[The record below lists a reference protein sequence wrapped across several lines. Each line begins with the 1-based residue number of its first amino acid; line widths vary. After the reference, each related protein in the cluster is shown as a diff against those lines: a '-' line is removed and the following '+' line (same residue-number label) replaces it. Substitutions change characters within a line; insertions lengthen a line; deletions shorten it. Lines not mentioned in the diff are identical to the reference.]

1 MFCVR
6 CSDKKRLENRE
17 VNQTLLTCTHFSF
30 SFRTQ
35 NTAAGGE
42 QNTSLEEV
50 LMELTRKQRQL
61 MDCVGKLM
69 GETGVFPTLRE
80 LADCMGIRS
89 VSTVHAHIRKLQEKG
104 VALMPVS
111 EVLKAPVSAIT
122 IPLFGWVV
130 AGTPSD
136 VCEFQEN
143 IEVPAALVPNPTRT
157 YALRITGD
165 SMIEEHICEGDIV
178 IVEKRDTARD
188 GDIVIALVNGSETTV
203 KRFRKEGK
211 VAVLAPANHNMTPI
225 RVPLKD
231 VEIQGV
237 VIGVVRK
244 Y

>member
-1 MFCVR
+1 
-6 CSDKKRLENRE
+6 
-17 VNQTLLTCTHFSF
+17 
-30 SFRTQ
+30 
-35 NTAAGGE
+35 
-42 QNTSLEEV
+42 
-50 LMELTRKQRQL
+50 
-61 MDCVGKLM
+61 MDCVRRLM
-69 GETGVFPTLRE
+69 AETGVFPTLRE

-89 VSTVHAHIRKLQEKG
+89 VSTVHAHIRNLQEKG
-104 VALMPVS
+104 VALMPV
-111 EVLKAPVSAIT
+111 EDVLKATVSAIT

-130 AGTPSD
+130 AGVPSD

-143 IEVPAALVPNPTRT
+143 IEVPAALVPNPART

-203 KRFRKEGK
+203 KRFQKEGDL
-211 VAVLAPANHNMTPI
+211 AVLIPANRSMAAI
-225 RVPLKD
+225 RVPLES